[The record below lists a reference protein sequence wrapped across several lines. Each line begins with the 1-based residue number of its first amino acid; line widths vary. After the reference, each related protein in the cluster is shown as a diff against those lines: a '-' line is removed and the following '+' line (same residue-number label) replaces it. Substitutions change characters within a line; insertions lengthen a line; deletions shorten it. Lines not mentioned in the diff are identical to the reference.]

1 MNLPDRGCK
10 LPALTTVSP
19 GKEPPVSVTSKLRV
33 ARTVMLVIFG
43 VPSMLCVGSAV
54 VYGIFWGEVKVAVL
68 APADSEVRLDI
79 GQVHSEVIPAGENRL
94 LEIAQG
100 EYPSYVEANGR
111 AMELTLDLSNGFDAF
126 LIVLP
131 EQCMAQVDV
140 TEFFYGGASDAPHIE
155 ARHTGPGVVEY
166 PWSTSGFDPDS
177 MPNSI
182 YEHASAYM
190 FQELPCE
197 MLELEDAELMAALG
211 WS

>member
-1 MNLPDRGCK
+1 
-10 LPALTTVSP
+10 
-19 GKEPPVSVTSKLRV
+19 
-33 ARTVMLVIFG
+33 LVLVFG

-79 GQVHSEVIPAGENRL
+79 GQVHSEVIPAGEHRV

-100 EYPSYVEANGR
+100 EYPTYVEASGK
-111 AMELTLDLSNGFDAF
+111 AMELTLDLGNGFDAF

-140 TEFFYGGASDAPHIE
+140 TEIFYGGASDAPHIE
-155 ARHTGPGVVEY
+155 ARHTGPSVVDY
-166 PWSTSGFDPDS
+166 PWSSAGFDPDS
-177 MPNSI
+177 MPYSI
-182 YEHASAYM
+182 YENGSAYM

-197 MLELEDAELMAALG
+197 LLELEDAELMAALG